1 MTPMLTSYRVLDITQ
16 FVAGPT
22 CTRILAEMGA
32 DVIKVEL
39 APAGDHGRQSGLRAR
54 GEENRDCTQSTYFV
68 QHNHSKR
75 SLGIDLKSAQG
86 QDLVKQML
94 PKIDVLVEN
103 FAPGAIDRMG
113 LSYTDVKEINPRLV
127 MCSISMAGQS
137 GPLSEQ
143 PGFDYMASAYAG
155 ITAQIG
161 EEGGAPVQV
170 PIAMGDSSTGLAA
183 AMAIGFALL
192 HREQTG
198 EGQHIDCSLLD
209 TYVQMHEDY
218 LARVGLRGGIAQPP
232 RSGSQH
238 PNGGP
243 TGVFDAGNGQ
253 YVQIMVMPYQWD
265 RMVAA
270 LGQPELFEDERFAT
284 PRARRANK
292 TELKQ
297 IIEEWMATLPGRD
310 AVLEALQKERV
321 PAAPVLDLEEVIA
334 HPHMRERGTV
344 RDVDDPHI
352 GTFPIPGP
360 PARFSGWTGE
370 ARVTAPLLG
379 QHNENVLKE
388 LLDLDDKDIRA
399 LYESKTLVA
408 DARVRR

>member
-1 MTPMLTSYRVLDITQ
+1 MTPMLTAYRVLDITQ

-39 APAGDHGRQSGLRAR
+39 APQGDHGRRSGLRAQ
-54 GEENRDCTQSTYFV
+54 GDENRDCTQSTYFV

-75 SLGIDLKSAQG
+75 SIGVDLKSEQG
-86 QDLVKQML
+86 QALIRRML
-94 PKIDVLVEN
+94 PRIDVLVEN
-103 FAPGAIDRMG
+103 FAPGAIARMG
-113 LSYTDVKEINPRLV
+113 LSYEDVKEINPKLI
-127 MCSISMAGQS
+127 MCSISMAGQN
-137 GPLSEQ
+137 GPLAGQ

-161 EEGGAPVQV
+161 EEDGAPTQV
-170 PIAMGDSSTGLAA
+170 PVAMGDSATGLSA

-192 HREQTG
+192 HRERTG

-218 LARVGLRGGIAQPP
+218 LARVGLRGKVAQPP

-243 TGVFDAGNGQ
+243 TGVFDAGNGE
-253 YVQIMVMPYQWD
+253 YVQIMVMPYQWG

-270 LGQPELFEDERFAT
+270 LGQPELLEDERFAT

-292 TELKQ
+292 SELKQ
-297 IIEEWMATLPGRD
+297 IIEDWMATLRGRD
-310 AVLEALQKERV
+310 AVLEALQNERV
-321 PAAPVLDLEEVIA
+321 PAAPVLDLEDVIA
-334 HPHMRERGTV
+334 HPHMRSRGTV
-344 RDVDDPHI
+344 RHVDDPYL
-352 GTFPIPGP
+352 GRFPIPGP
-360 PARFSGWTGE
+360 PARFSGWSIE
-370 ARVTAPLLG
+370 EQPKAALLG
-379 QHNENVLKE
+379 EHNESVLKE
-388 LLDLDDKDIRA
+388 LLDLKDKDIQA
-399 LYESKTLVA
+399 LYDAKTLVA